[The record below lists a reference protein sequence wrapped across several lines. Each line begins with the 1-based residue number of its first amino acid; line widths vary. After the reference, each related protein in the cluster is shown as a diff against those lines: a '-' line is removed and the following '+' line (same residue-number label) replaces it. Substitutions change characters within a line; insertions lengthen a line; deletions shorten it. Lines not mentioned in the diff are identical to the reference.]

1 MTCDSCGKKGV
12 RIREISRTY
21 GKGKDLLLIENVS
34 VVDCPHCD
42 ESYMTAATLHE
53 IERIKLHRRSFSVR
67 RPIQV
72 AAFSH

>member
-1 MTCDSCGKKGV
+1 MACDNCGKKGA

-21 GKGKDLLLIENVS
+21 GKGKDLLLIEKVPVIDS
-34 VVDCPHCD
+34 PHCG
-42 ESYMTAATLHE
+42 ESYMTADTLRE
-53 IERIKLHRRSFSVR
+53 VERIKLHRGSFAVK